1 MVDYNLIEDLKL
13 PDGEVERLLREAYG
27 DKVAD
32 GEMDTLISKELSG
45 YARAASSRVASSAS
59 LATMLSSKLD

>member
-32 GEMDTLISKELSG
+32 GEWTH
-45 YARAASSRVASSAS
+45 
-59 LATMLSSKLD
+59 